1 MKFFLRIFGIVLLF
15 LATVFFFEGTI
26 IESALLSGFLI
37 AGVVCIASS
46 EIINKLENLESLSF
60 SPVEDK
66 ESHKEFANKKIQKG
80 EKAKL
85 HPLDNS
91 KKPMTDEQKEMLR
104 QLREEYS
111 QGMLSDNEYFKR
123 LSAINE
129 KD

>member
-1 MKFFLRIFGIVLLF
+1 MKIFLRIFGIVLLF

-60 SPVEDK
+60 SPIEDK
-66 ESHKEFANKKIQKG
+66 ESHKEFAKKNTKR

-85 HPLDNS
+85 HPLDDS
-91 KKPMTDEQKEMLR
+91 KKPMTNEQKEMLR